1 DAVNDTATVAEDS
14 AGNVIDVLAN
24 DTIAPDAGETLTIT
38 TVTQG
43 AHGAVVNNGTNVS
56 YTPAANYFG
65 TDSFTYTISDGHG
78 GTDTATVNVTVTNVN
93 DNPDAVND
101 AATAAEDSA
110 GNVIDVL
117 LNDTIAPDA

>member
-43 AHGAVVNNGTNVS
+43 SHGAVVNNGTNVS

-65 TDSFTYTISDGHG
+65 TDSFTYTISDGNG
-78 GTDTATVNVTVTNVN
+78 GTDTATVNVTVTS
-93 DNPDAVND
+93 VND
-101 AATAAEDSA
+101 APTAQPDSYVVNQDTPL
-110 GNVIDVL
+110 NVRSPGVL
-117 LNDTIAPDA
+117 I